1 MCGFSSYFLEV
12 AVCLVALLPIILA
25 KANVFIA
32 DVYICIRSWSHIG
45 RKTVVFVRFL
55 QEKHTIEVSRKNTHH
70 KAAAG
75 SLLTCSVGK

>member
-32 DVYICIRSWSHIG
+32 DVYICIRS
-45 RKTVVFVRFL
+45 
-55 QEKHTIEVSRKNTHH
+55 
-70 KAAAG
+70 
-75 SLLTCSVGK
+75 